1 MMGNSSSNSKS
12 KTKTLKENVT
22 EKGYMESDINTV
34 ILVISVIGTILVCL
48 ILKALQTEKSVLP

>member
-1 MMGNSSSNSKS
+1 MMGNSSSNLKS

-34 ILVISVIGTILVCL
+34 GN
-48 ILKALQTEKSVLP
+48 